1 MQPEKIRENSVTP
14 FLAKSAI
21 ARTSE
26 GSIPGYYCD
35 EMDMWVV
42 ETEVSIAPIISQG
55 IIPQLITKTK
65 VNEEEDDESPFF
77 LQLVTKTEQ
86 QIERDDDHPPFFN
99 EVLQLIT
106 KTDTI
111 QESDDNFEALRE
123 AGMVSKE
130 ADEKEGGRL
139 YRFEMS

>member
-1 MQPEKIRENSVTP
+1 MQPERTPESSVTP

-21 ARTSE
+21 ARTTES
-26 GSIPGYYCD
+26 SIPGYYCD

-42 ETEVSIAPIISQG
+42 ETEIGKVPIISKG
-55 IIPQLITKTK
+55 AIPQLITKTK
-65 VNEEEDDESPFF
+65 VNEEEDDESPFS

-106 KTDTI
+106 KTDTV

-123 AGMVSKE
+123 QSVTSKK
-130 ADEKEGGRL
+130 AEGKGGRRL